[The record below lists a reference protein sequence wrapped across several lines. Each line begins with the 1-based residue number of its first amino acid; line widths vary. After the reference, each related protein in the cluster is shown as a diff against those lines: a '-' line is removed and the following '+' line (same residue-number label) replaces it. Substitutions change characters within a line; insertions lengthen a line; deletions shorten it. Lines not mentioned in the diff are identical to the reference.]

1 MSKRPKY
8 RGEPTLAQVMRRPKW
23 ILALLLALLVAAG
36 FAGLAQWQ
44 MDHAITVQS
53 QEAEDTETPQP
64 LSDLTAA
71 GAPVTERSAGKVA
84 TFDARVERADTLVV
98 GNRMNQG
105 ALGYWVVSHVVT
117 DSGSGGHLAVAL
129 GWAENRD
136 AAESIAQELRSGVVP
151 ESLAEGTAAETW
163 SFTGRY
169 MPSEGPELPE
179 PEADLTDVGTL
190 STAHLV
196 NLWAPFEGAAYP
208 GFIVSHES
216 FPGLELI
223 DSFPPLPE
231 ETINWL
237 NLFYAIE
244 WVVFA
249 GFAIFFWYRLAR
261 DAWEKEHE
269 LLLLRAETRAAA
281 AATPAPAATQHQ

>member
-8 RGEPTLAQVMRRPKW
+8 RGNPTLAQVMRRPKW

-53 QEAEDTETPQP
+53 QEVEDTETPQP
-64 LSDLTAA
+64 LADLTVA
-71 GAPVTERSAGKVA
+71 GNPVTERSAGKVA
-84 TFDARVERADTLVV
+84 TFDARVEIADTLVV
-98 GNRMNQG
+98 ANRMNQG

-117 DSGSGGHLAVAL
+117 DSASGGHLAVAL
-129 GWAENRD
+129 GWAEEQET
-136 AAESIAQELRSGVVP
+136 AEAIAQELRSGTLP
-151 ESLAEGTAAETW
+151 DALAEGIAAETW
-163 SFTGRY
+163 TFTGRY

-179 PEADLTDVGTL
+179 PDGDLTNLGAL
-190 STAHLV
+190 STAHIV
-196 NLWAPFEGAAYP
+196 NVWAPFEGAAYP
-208 GFIVSHES
+208 GFIVSHEP

-269 LLLLRAETRAAA
+269 LLLLQAETSTATLAS
-281 AATPAPAATQHQ
+281 ATPAAPQPE